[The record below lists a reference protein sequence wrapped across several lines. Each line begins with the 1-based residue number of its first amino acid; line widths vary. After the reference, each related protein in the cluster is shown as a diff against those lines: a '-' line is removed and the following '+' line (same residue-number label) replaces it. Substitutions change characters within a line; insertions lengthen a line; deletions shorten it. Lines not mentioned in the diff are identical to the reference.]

1 MKYLLDTN
9 ICIYIIN
16 EKPEKVLRKFEQY
29 PVYEFGI
36 SSITHAELQYGVE
49 KSQRPRPSGQ
59 GMKKGSNSLAVSI
72 HALPGGALKGGGKNK
87 NTNQDALDE
96 FLLPLTILPFH
107 GKKLVTCYGEIRA
120 SLESKGKTIGP
131 FDMLIAAHALSL
143 DLTIISNNIKEFS
156 RIPNLKCENWI
167 REL

>member
-29 PVYEFGI
+29 PVNEFAI
-36 SSITHAELQYGVE
+36 SSITHAELQYGIE
-49 KSQRPRPSGQ
+49 KSVN
-59 GMKKGSNSLAVSI
+59 KK
-72 HALPGGALKGGGKNK
+72 
-87 NTNQDALDE
+87 TNQDALDE

-107 GKKLVTCYGEIRA
+107 GKRLVTCYGEIRV
-120 SLESKGKTIGP
+120 SQESKGKTIGP
-131 FDMLIAAHALSL
+131 LDMLIAAHALSL
-143 DLTIISNNIKEFS
+143 DLTVISNNIKEFA

-167 REL
+167 R

>member
-16 EKPEKVLRKFEQY
+16 EKSEKLLRKFEQY

-36 SSITHAELQYGVE
+36 SSITHAELQYGIE
-49 KSQRPRPSGQ
+49 KS
-59 GMKKGSNSLAVSI
+59 
-72 HALPGGALKGGGKNK
+72 KNKTK

-131 FDMLIAAHALSL
+131 LDMLIAAHALSL

>member
-1 MKYLLDTN
+1 MKYILDTN

-16 EKPEKVLRKFEQY
+16 KKPDEVLRKFELY

-49 KSQRPRPSGQ
+49 KS
-59 GMKKGSNSLAVSI
+59 
-72 HALPGGALKGGGKNK
+72 KNK
-87 NTNQDALDE
+87 NINQAALDE
-96 FLLPLTILPFH
+96 FLLPLTILPFQ
-107 GKKLVTCYGEIRA
+107 GKRLVTCYGEIRV
-120 SLESKGKTIGP
+120 SLESKGQTIGP

-156 RIPNLKCENWI
+156 RIPTLKSENWVSGS
-167 REL
+167 

>member
-16 EKPEKVLRKFEQY
+16 EKPKQILRKFERY
-29 PVYEFGI
+29 PVHEFGI
-36 SSITHAELQYGVE
+36 SSITHAELQYGIE
-49 KSQRPRPSGQ
+49 KS
-59 GMKKGSNSLAVSI
+59 
-72 HALPGGALKGGGKNK
+72 KNK

-107 GKKLVTCYGEIRA
+107 GKSLVTYYGKIRT

-131 FDMLIAAHALSL
+131 LDMLIAAHALSL

-167 REL
+167 YDL

>member
-9 ICIYIIN
+9 ICIYVIN

-29 PVYEFGI
+29 PVHEFGI

-49 KSQRPRPSGQ
+49 KS
-59 GMKKGSNSLAVSI
+59 
-72 HALPGGALKGGGKNK
+72 KNK
-87 NTNQDALDE
+87 DTNQNALDE
-96 FLLPLTILPFH
+96 FLLALTILSFH
-107 GKKLVTCYGEIRA
+107 GKRLVTCYGEIRTL
-120 SLESKGKTIGP
+120 LESKGKTIGP
-131 FDMLIAAHALSL
+131 LDTLIAAHALSL

-167 REL
+167 

>member
-16 EKPEKVLRKFEQY
+16 EKPEKLLRKFEKY

-49 KSQRPRPSGQ
+49 KS
-59 GMKKGSNSLAVSI
+59 
-72 HALPGGALKGGGKNK
+72 KNI

-107 GKKLVTCYGEIRA
+107 GKKLATCYGEIRS

>member
-36 SSITHAELQYGVE
+36 SSITHAELQYGIE
-49 KSQRPRPSGQ
+49 KS
-59 GMKKGSNSLAVSI
+59 
-72 HALPGGALKGGGKNK
+72 KNK
-87 NTNQDALDE
+87 KTDQDALDE

-120 SLESKGKTIGP
+120 SLESKGKKIGP
-131 FDMLIAAHALSL
+131 LDMLIAAHALSL

-156 RIPNLKCENWI
+156 RIPNLKCENWT
-167 REL
+167 R

>member
-1 MKYLLDTN
+1 MKYILDTN

-16 EKPEKVLRKFEQY
+16 EKPDKVLRKFELY

-36 SSITHAELQYGVE
+36 SSITHAELQYGIE
-49 KSQRPRPSGQ
+49 KS
-59 GMKKGSNSLAVSI
+59 
-72 HALPGGALKGGGKNK
+72 KNK
-87 NTNQDALDE
+87 NTNQAALDE

-107 GKKLVTCYGEIRA
+107 GQRLVTCYGEIRA
-120 SLESKGKTIGP
+120 SLESKGQTIGP
-131 FDMLIAAHALSL
+131 LDMLIAAHALSL

-167 REL
+167 YDS

>member
-49 KSQRPRPSGQ
+49 KS
-59 GMKKGSNSLAVSI
+59 
-72 HALPGGALKGGGKNK
+72 KNK
-87 NTNQDALDE
+87 TTNQDALYE
-96 FLLPLTILPFH
+96 FLLPLTILPFQ
-107 GKKLVTCYGEIRA
+107 GKRLVPCYGEIRV
-120 SLESKGKTIGP
+120 SLESKGQTIGP

-156 RIPNLKCENWI
+156 RIPTLKSENWVSGS
-167 REL
+167 

>member
-36 SSITHAELQYGVE
+36 SSITHAELQYGIE
-49 KSQRPRPSGQ
+49 KSE
-59 GMKKGSNSLAVSI
+59 
-72 HALPGGALKGGGKNK
+72 NK

-107 GKKLVTCYGEIRA
+107 AKKLVTCYGEIRA

-131 FDMLIAAHALSL
+131 LDMLIAAHALSL

>member
-36 SSITHAELQYGVE
+36 SSITHAELQYGIE
-49 KSQRPRPSGQ
+49 KS
-59 GMKKGSNSLAVSI
+59 
-72 HALPGGALKGGGKNK
+72 K

-131 FDMLIAAHALSL
+131 LDMLIAAHALSL

-167 REL
+167 RKL

>member
-9 ICIYIIN
+9 ICVYIIN
-16 EKPEKVLRKFEQY
+16 EKPKQILRKFERY
-29 PVYEFGI
+29 PVHEFGI
-36 SSITHAELQYGVE
+36 SSITHAELQYGIE
-49 KSQRPRPSGQ
+49 KS
-59 GMKKGSNSLAVSI
+59 
-72 HALPGGALKGGGKNK
+72 KNK
-87 NTNQDALDE
+87 NTNQDALDY

-107 GKKLVTCYGEIRA
+107 GKRLVTCYGEIRT

-131 FDMLIAAHALSL
+131 LDMLIAAHALSL

-167 REL
+167 YEL

>member
-16 EKPEKVLRKFEQY
+16 EKPEKLLRKFEQY

-36 SSITHAELQYGVE
+36 SSITHAELQYGIE
-49 KSQRPRPSGQ
+49 KS
-59 GMKKGSNSLAVSI
+59 
-72 HALPGGALKGGGKNK
+72 KNK
-87 NTNQDALDE
+87 STNQAALDE

-131 FDMLIAAHALSL
+131 LDMLIAAHALSL

>member
-16 EKPEKVLRKFEQY
+16 EKPENVLRKFEQY

-36 SSITHAELQYGVE
+36 SSVTHAELQYGIE
-49 KSQRPRPSGQ
+49 KS
-59 GMKKGSNSLAVSI
+59 
-72 HALPGGALKGGGKNK
+72 KNK
-87 NTNQDALDE
+87 ATNQAALDE

-120 SLESKGKTIGP
+120 WLESKGKTIGP
-131 FDMLIAAHALSL
+131 LDMLIAAHALSL